1 MSWLLFYVYQTI
13 LLSNAYLDR
22 DLGHSPTRDNEMV
35 PVIAIV
41 GRPNVGKSTLFNILT
56 LTRDALVADFPG
68 LTRDRQ
74 YGTLELEETNAIV
87 IDTGG
92 LLGDEGNLSSLMNSQ
107 VDTAIDECNLILFMV
122 DAKAG
127 LMEHDKKILKSLR
140 NTDKPILVLVNKI
153 DGQDEDVAL
162 LDFYQMGIE
171 HMMPIAA
178 VHKRN
183 IGELRD
189 KLKHYCDELIS
200 EEQEQE
206 SLLDS
211 KGPNLA
217 IIGRPNV
224 GKSTLVNR
232 LLGED
237 RVLAYDMPGTTRDSI
252 CLPLEWDGK
261 DYTLVDTAGV
271 RRRAKVSESIEK
283 FSVIKTLQAIDR
295 SQVCVLLVD
304 AQEGLT
310 DQDMHLLGLITNN
323 ARAVVIALNK
333 WDHLSD
339 ERKVE
344 IKTEFARRMTAFTW
358 VPLVYIS
365 ALHGS
370 GLTDLMERV
379 DLVYD
384 AATKEIDTN
393 QLTDVL
399 KEAYK
404 AHQPAL
410 IQGRLTKLKYAHSG
424 GRNPQRIIIHG
435 RRTEALLPAYIKYL
449 ENQFRSAFNLR
460 GAPIVLQFI
469 SSKNPYKVTKK
480 KNRSSTRNR
489 RHNAFDTTPRK
500 KKW

>member
-1 MSWLLFYVYQTI
+1 
-13 LLSNAYLDR
+13 
-22 DLGHSPTRDNEMV
+22 MV

-41 GRPNVGKSTLFNILT
+41 GRPNVGKSTLFNMLT
-56 LTRDALVADFPG
+56 YTRDALVADLPG

-74 YGTLELEETNAIV
+74 YGYLELEEANAIL

-92 LLGDEGNLSSLMNSQ
+92 LLGDEGDLSELMNSQ
-107 VDTAIDECNLILFMV
+107 VTSAIDESNLILFLV

-127 LMEHDKKILKSLR
+127 LMDDDKRIMESLR
-140 NTDKPILVLVNKI
+140 HTEKPIILLVNKI
-153 DGQDEDVAL
+153 DGNDEDLAL
-162 LDFYQMGIE
+162 LDFYQLGVENI
-171 HMMPIAA
+171 MPIAA

-183 IGELRD
+183 IGQLREELEKFCND
-189 KLKHYCDELIS
+189 LII
-200 EEQEQE
+200 EEDQQQA
-206 SLLDS
+206 LLDN
-211 KGPNLA
+211 KGPNVA

-252 CLPLEWDGK
+252 SLPLEWDGK

-271 RRRAKVSESIEK
+271 RRRAKVDDVVEK
-283 FSVIKTLQAIDR
+283 FSIVKTLQAIDR

-304 AQEGLT
+304 ATEGMT
-310 DQDMHLLGLITNN
+310 DQDVHLLGLIVNN

-333 WDHLSD
+333 WDHLD
-339 ERKVE
+339 EE
-344 IKTEFARRMTAFTW
+344 YKTEVKSEFSRKMSAFSW
-358 VPLVYIS
+358 VPLVYTS

-370 GLTDLMERV
+370 GLSDLMDRV
-379 DLVYD
+379 DLVYES
-384 AATKEIDTN
+384 ATKEIDTN

-404 AHQPAL
+404 GHQPAL

-424 GRNPQRIIIHG
+424 GRNPQRIVIHG
-435 RRTEALLPAYIKYL
+435 TRTEALLPAYIKYL
-449 ENQFRSAFNLR
+449 ENQFRAAFNLR
-460 GAPIVLQFI
+460 GAPIVLQFR
-469 SSKNPYKVTKK
+469 SSKNPFKVRKV
-480 KNRSSTRNR
+480 KNRSSKKNR
-489 RHNAFDTTPRK
+489 RHVKVDTRS

>member
-1 MSWLLFYVYQTI
+1 MI
-13 LLSNAYLDR
+13 
-22 DLGHSPTRDNEMV
+22 

-41 GRPNVGKSTLFNILT
+41 GRPNVGKSTLFNTLT
-56 LTRDALVADFPG
+56 KTRDALVADFPG

-74 YGTLELEETNAIV
+74 YGTLELEETNALL

-92 LLGDEGNLSSLMNSQ
+92 LLGDEGNLSELMNSQ
-107 VDTAIDECNLILFMV
+107 VTSAIDESHLVLFIV

-127 LMEHDKKILKSLR
+127 LMEHDKKILHSLR
-140 NTDKPILVLVNKI
+140 GTKKPIILLVNKI
-153 DGQDEDVAL
+153 DGMDEEIAM
-162 LDFYQMGIE
+162 LDFYQLGLDAII
-171 HMMPIAA
+171 PIAVA
-178 VHKRN
+178 HRRN
-183 IGELRD
+183 IGYLNEELE
-189 KLKHYCDELIS
+189 KICKALVIKDEELH
-200 EEQEQE
+200 EQ
-206 SLLDS
+206 LDT
-211 KGPNLA
+211 KGPNVA

-232 LLGED
+232 LLGEN

-252 CLPLEWDGK
+252 CLPLEWDGR

-271 RRRAKVSESIEK
+271 RRRGKVSEVIEK

-295 SQVCVLLVD
+295 SQVCVLMVD
-304 AQEGLT
+304 ATEGMT

-333 WDHLSD
+333 WDHLT
-339 ERKVE
+339 EEYKQEV
-344 IKTEFARRMTAFTW
+344 KTEFARRMAAFSW

-370 GLTDLMERV
+370 GLSDLMDRV
-379 DLVYD
+379 DLVYES
-384 AATKEIDTN
+384 ATKEIDTN

-399 KEAYK
+399 KEAYI

-410 IQGRLTKLKYAHSG
+410 VHGRLTKLNYAHSG
-424 GRNPQRIIIHG
+424 GRNPQRIVIHG
-435 RRTEALLPAYIKYL
+435 RRTDALSPAYIKYL
-449 ENQFRSAFNLR
+449 EKQFRNAFNLR
-460 GAPIVLQFI
+460 GAPIVLQFK
-469 SSKNPYKVTKK
+469 SSVNPYKVRKV

>member
-1 MSWLLFYVYQTI
+1 
-13 LLSNAYLDR
+13 
-22 DLGHSPTRDNEMV
+22 MV

-56 LTRDALVADFPG
+56 HTRDALVADFPG

-74 YGTLELEETNAIV
+74 YGYLELEETNAIL

-92 LLGDEGNLSSLMNSQ
+92 LLGDEGNLSELMNSQ
-107 VDTAIDECNLILFMV
+107 VTAAISESNLILFIV

-127 LMEHDKKILKSLR
+127 LMDDDKKILKSLR
-140 NTDKPILVLVNKI
+140 HNNKPIILLVNKI
-153 DGQDEDVAL
+153 DGKDENIVL
-162 LDFYQMGIE
+162 LDFYELGVDSI
-171 HMMPIAA
+171 MPIAA

-183 IGELRD
+183 IGYLRED
-189 KLKHYCDELIS
+189 LEKFCEELII
-200 EEQEQE
+200 EDTEQQA
-206 SLLDS
+206 LMDT
-211 KGPNLA
+211 KGPNVA

-237 RVLAYDMPGTTRDSI
+237 RVLAFDMPGTTRDSI

-271 RRRAKVSESIEK
+271 RRRAKVDDTVEK
-283 FSVIKTLQAIDR
+283 FSVVKTLQAIDR

-310 DQDMHLLGLITNN
+310 DQDMHLLGLIANN

-333 WDHLSD
+333 WDHLS
-339 ERKVE
+339 EE
-344 IKTEFARRMTAFTW
+344 HKTTVKTDFARKMSAFTW
-358 VPLVYIS
+358 VPLVYTS

-370 GLTDLMERV
+370 GLSDLMDRV
-379 DLVYD
+379 DLVYES
-384 AATKEIDTN
+384 ATKEIDTN

-424 GRNPQRIIIHG
+424 GRNPQRIVVHG
-435 RRTEALLPAYIKYL
+435 TRTEALLPAYIKYL
-449 ENQFRSAFNLR
+449 ENQFRAAFNLR
-460 GAPIVLQFI
+460 GAPIVLQFK
-469 SSKNPYKVTKK
+469 SSKNPFKVRKV
-480 KNRSSTRNR
+480 KNRSSKRNR
-489 RHNAFDTTPRK
+489 RHANVDTRS

>member
-1 MSWLLFYVYQTI
+1 
-13 LLSNAYLDR
+13 
-22 DLGHSPTRDNEMV
+22 MV

-56 LTRDALVADFPG
+56 YTRDALVADFPG

-74 YGTLELEETNAIV
+74 YGYLELEETNTNAIL

-92 LLGDEGNLSSLMNSQ
+92 LLGDEGNLSELMNSQ
-107 VDTAIDECNLILFMV
+107 VTSAIDESNLILFLV

-127 LMEHDKKILKSLR
+127 LMDDDKRILKSLR
-140 NTDKPILVLVNKI
+140 HSKKPILLLVNKI
-153 DGQDEDVAL
+153 DGKDEDLAM
-162 LDFYQMGIE
+162 LDFYQLGITSILA
-171 HMMPIAA
+171 IAA

-183 IGELRD
+183 IGHLREELG
-189 KLKHYCDELIS
+189 KFCDELIL
-200 EEQEQE
+200 EDHNQED
-206 SLLDS
+206 LLET

-252 CLPLEWDGK
+252 SLPLEWDGK

-271 RRRAKVSESIEK
+271 RRRAKVDDAVEK
-283 FSVIKTLQAIDR
+283 FSIVKTLQAIDR

-304 AQEGLT
+304 AQEGMT
-310 DQDMHLLGLITNN
+310 DQDVHLLGLIVNN
-323 ARAVVIALNK
+323 ARAVVVALNK
-333 WDHLSD
+333 WDHLS
-339 ERKVE
+339 EEHKVTV
-344 IKTEFARRMTAFTW
+344 KTEFARKMTAFSW
-358 VPLVYIS
+358 VPLVYTS

-370 GLTDLMERV
+370 GLSDLMERV
-379 DLVYD
+379 DLVYES
-384 AATKEIDTN
+384 ATKEIDTN

-399 KEAYK
+399 KQAYK

-424 GRNPQRIIIHG
+424 GRNPQRIVIHG
-435 RRTEALLPAYIKYL
+435 TRTEALLPAYIRYL
-449 ENQFRSAFNLR
+449 ENQFRTAFNLR
-460 GAPIVLQFI
+460 GAPIILQFK
-469 SSKNPYKVTKK
+469 SSKNPFKVRKV
-480 KNRSSTRNR
+480 KNRSSKSNR
-489 RHNAFDTTPRK
+489 RHVNVDTRS

>member
-1 MSWLLFYVYQTI
+1 
-13 LLSNAYLDR
+13 
-22 DLGHSPTRDNEMV
+22 MV

-41 GRPNVGKSTLFNILT
+41 GRPNVGKSTLFNMLT
-56 LTRDALVADFPG
+56 YTRDALVADFPG

-74 YGTLELEETNAIV
+74 YGYLELEEKNAIL

-92 LLGDEGNLSSLMNSQ
+92 LLGDEGNLSELMNSQ
-107 VDTAIDECNLILFMV
+107 VTSAIDESNLILFLV

-127 LMEHDKKILKSLR
+127 LMEDDKSILKSLR
-140 NTDKPILVLVNKI
+140 NSKKPILLLVNKV
-153 DGQDEDVAL
+153 DGNDEDLAL
-162 LDFYQMGIE
+162 LDFYQLGIE
-171 HMMPIAA
+171 SIMPIAA

-183 IGELRD
+183 IGHLRET
-189 KLKHYCDELIS
+189 LESFCDEVIL
-200 EEQEQE
+200 EDKEQE
-206 SLLDS
+206 SLLDT
-211 KGPNLA
+211 KGPNVA

-252 CLPLEWDGK
+252 CLPLVWDDK

-271 RRRAKVSESIEK
+271 RRRAKVDDTIEK

-304 AQEGLT
+304 ATEGMT
-310 DQDMHLLGLITNN
+310 DQDVHLLGLIVNN
-323 ARAVVIALNK
+323 ARAVVVALNK
-333 WDHLSD
+333 WDHLS
-339 ERKVE
+339 EEHKVTV
-344 IKTEFARRMTAFTW
+344 KTEFSRKMTAFQW
-358 VPLVYIS
+358 VPLVYTS

-370 GLTDLMERV
+370 GLSDLMDRV

-384 AATKEIDTN
+384 SATKEIDTN

-404 AHQPAL
+404 GHQPAL

-424 GRNPQRIIIHG
+424 GRNPQRIVVHG
-435 RRTEALLPAYIKYL
+435 TRTDALLPAYIKYL
-449 ENQFRSAFNLR
+449 ENQFREAFNLR
-460 GAPIVLQFI
+460 GAPIIMQFR
-469 SSKNPYKVTKK
+469 SSKNPFKVNKA
-480 KNRSSTRNR
+480 KNRSSKKNR
-489 RHNAFDTTPRK
+489 RHVKVDTRS

>member
-1 MSWLLFYVYQTI
+1 
-13 LLSNAYLDR
+13 
-22 DLGHSPTRDNEMV
+22 MV

-41 GRPNVGKSTLFNILT
+41 GRPNVGKSTLFNTLT
-56 LTRDALVADFPG
+56 YTRDALVADFPG

-74 YGTLELEETNAIV
+74 YGYLELEEKNAIL

-92 LLGDEGNLSSLMNSQ
+92 LLGDEGNLSELMNSQ
-107 VDTAIDECNLILFMV
+107 VTAAIGESNLILFMV
-122 DAKAG
+122 DAKSG
-127 LMEHDKKILKSLR
+127 HMDDDRKILKSLR
-140 NTDKPILVLVNKI
+140 ACNKPILLLVNKI
-153 DGQDEDVAL
+153 DGNDEEVAM

-171 HMMPIAA
+171 NIIPIAA

-183 IGELRD
+183 IGEVRERLENF
-189 KLKHYCDELIS
+189 CNELII
-200 EEQEQE
+200 EDKQQE
-206 SLLDS
+206 SLLDT

-252 CLPLEWDGK
+252 CLPLDWDGK

-271 RRRAKVSESIEK
+271 RRRAKVQDTVEK
-283 FSVIKTLQAIDR
+283 FSVVKTLQAIDR
-295 SQVCVLLVD
+295 SHVCVLMVD
-304 AQEGLT
+304 AQDGMT

-333 WDHLSD
+333 WDHLTEEHKTTVKS
-339 ERKVE
+339 EFSRKMV
-344 IKTEFARRMTAFTW
+344 AFPW
-358 VPLVYIS
+358 VPLVYTS

-370 GLTDLMERV
+370 GLSDLMDRV
-379 DLVYD
+379 DLVYES
-384 AATKEIDTN
+384 ATKEIDTN

-424 GRNPQRIIIHG
+424 GRNPQRIVVHG
-435 RRTEALLPAYIKYL
+435 TRTSSLLPAYIKYL
-449 ENQFRSAFNLR
+449 ENQFRAAFNLR
-460 GAPIVLQFI
+460 GAPIKLEFK
-469 SSKNPYKVTKK
+469 SSKNPYKVRKV
-480 KNRSSTRNR
+480 KNRSSKKNR
-489 RHNAFDTTPRK
+489 RHNAIDTTPRK

>member
-1 MSWLLFYVYQTI
+1 ML
-13 LLSNAYLDR
+13 
-22 DLGHSPTRDNEMV
+22 

-41 GRPNVGKSTLFNILT
+41 GRPNVGKSTLFNT
-56 LTRDALVADFPG
+56 LTYSRDALVADFPG

-74 YGTLELEETNAIV
+74 YGYLELEEKNAII

-92 LLGDEGNLSSLMNSQ
+92 LLGDEGNLSELMNSQ
-107 VDTAIDECNLILFMV
+107 VSAAINESHLILFVV
-122 DAKAG
+122 DAKSG
-127 LMEHDKKILKSLR
+127 HMDDDRKILKDLR
-140 NTDKPILVLVNKI
+140 ASNKPIILLVNKI
-153 DGQDEDVAL
+153 DGNDEDVAM

-171 HMMPIAA
+171 KIIPIAA

-183 IGELRD
+183 IGQLRED
-189 KLKHYCDELIS
+189 LEEFCEKLIVEDDN
-200 EEQEQE
+200 EQA
-206 SLLDS
+206 LLDT
-211 KGPNLA
+211 KGPNIA

-271 RRRAKVSESIEK
+271 RRRAKVQDTVEK
-283 FSVIKTLQAIDR
+283 FSVVKTLQAIDR
-295 SQVCVLLVD
+295 SQACILLVD
-304 AQEGLT
+304 AKEGMT

-333 WDHLSD
+333 WDHLS
-339 ERKVE
+339 EE
-344 IKTEFARRMTAFTW
+344 HKTTVKTDFARKMTAFSW
-358 VPLVYIS
+358 VPLVYTS

-370 GLTDLMERV
+370 GLSDLMDRV
-379 DLVYD
+379 DLVYES
-384 AATKEIDTN
+384 ATKEIDTN

-410 IQGRLTKLKYAHSG
+410 IHGRLTKLKYAHSG
-424 GRNPQRIIIHG
+424 GRNPQRIVVHG
-435 RRTEALLPAYIKYL
+435 TRTDALLPAYKKYL

-460 GAPIVLQFI
+460 GAPIILQFK
-469 SSKNPYKVTKK
+469 SSKNPYKVKK
-480 KNRSSTRNR
+480 VKNRSSKKNR
-489 RHNAFDTTPRK
+489 RHNAIDTTPRK

>member
-1 MSWLLFYVYQTI
+1 
-13 LLSNAYLDR
+13 
-22 DLGHSPTRDNEMV
+22 MV

-41 GRPNVGKSTLFNILT
+41 GRPNVGKSTLFNTLT
-56 LTRDALVADFPG
+56 YTRDALVADFPG

-74 YGTLELEETNAIV
+74 YGYLELEENNAII

-92 LLGDEGNLSSLMNSQ
+92 LLGDEGNLSELMNSQ
-107 VDTAIDECNLILFMV
+107 VTAAINESHLILFIV
-122 DAKAG
+122 DAKSG
-127 LMEHDKKILKSLR
+127 HMDDDRKILKSLR
-140 NTDKPILVLVNKI
+140 GCNKPIILLVNKI
-153 DGQDEDVAL
+153 DGNNEDVAL
-162 LDFYQMGIE
+162 LDFYQMGLEKII
-171 HMMPIAA
+171 PIAA
-178 VHKRN
+178 AHKRN
-183 IGELRD
+183 IGYVREELEIF
-189 KLKHYCDELIS
+189 CENLIIED
-200 EEQEQE
+200 EEQQ
-206 SLLDS
+206 SLLDT

-271 RRRAKVSESIEK
+271 RRRAKVHDTVEK
-283 FSVIKTLQAIDR
+283 FSVVKTLQAIDR
-295 SQVCVLLVD
+295 SQVCVLMVD
-304 AQEGLT
+304 AKDGMT
-310 DQDMHLLGLITNN
+310 DQDMHLLGLIANN

-333 WDHLSD
+333 WDHLS
-339 ERKVE
+339 EEHKTTVKSEFSRKMV
-344 IKTEFARRMTAFTW
+344 AFPW
-358 VPLVYIS
+358 VPLVYTS

-370 GLTDLMERV
+370 GLSDLMDRV
-379 DLVYD
+379 DLVYES
-384 AATKEIDTN
+384 ATKEIDTN

-424 GRNPQRIIIHG
+424 GRNPQRIVVHG
-435 RRTEALLPAYIKYL
+435 TRTDALLPAYIKYL
-449 ENQFRSAFNLR
+449 ENQFRAAFNLR
-460 GAPIVLQFI
+460 GAPIILQFK
-469 SSKNPYKVTKK
+469 SSKNPYKVRKV
-480 KNRSSTRNR
+480 KNRSSKKNR
-489 RHNAFDTTPRK
+489 RHNAIDTTPRK

>member
-1 MSWLLFYVYQTI
+1 ML
-13 LLSNAYLDR
+13 
-22 DLGHSPTRDNEMV
+22 

-56 LTRDALVADFPG
+56 YTRDALVADFPG

-74 YGTLELEETNAIV
+74 YGYLELEESNAII

-92 LLGDEGNLSSLMNSQ
+92 LLGDEGNLSELMNSQ
-107 VDTAIDECNLILFMV
+107 VTTAISESHLILFIV

-127 LMEHDKKILKSLR
+127 LMDDDKKIMKSLR
-140 NTDKPILVLVNKI
+140 QTNKPVLLLVNKI
-153 DGQDEDVAL
+153 DGKDENL
-162 LDFYQMGIE
+162 TMLDFYQLGIDKI
-171 HMMPIAA
+171 MAIAA
-178 VHKRN
+178 AHKRN
-183 IGELRD
+183 IGYLREELETF
-189 KLKHYCDELIS
+189 CENLIIEDS
-200 EEQEQE
+200 EQQA
-206 SLLDS
+206 LIDT

-271 RRRAKVSESIEK
+271 RRRAKVSDVVEK
-283 FSVIKTLQAIDR
+283 FSVIKALQAIDR

-304 AQEGLT
+304 AQEGMT

-333 WDHLSD
+333 WDHLS
-339 ERKVE
+339 EE
-344 IKTEFARRMTAFTW
+344 HKTTVKSEFARKMSAFSW
-358 VPLVYIS
+358 VPLVYTS

-370 GLTDLMERV
+370 GLTDLMDRV
-379 DLVYD
+379 DLVYES
-384 AATKEIDTN
+384 ATKEIDTN

-410 IQGRLTKLKYAHSG
+410 IHGRLTKLKYAHSG
-424 GRNPQRIIIHG
+424 GRNPQRIVIHG
-435 RRTEALLPAYIKYL
+435 TRTDALLPAYKKYL
-449 ENQFRSAFNLR
+449 EKQFRNAFNLR

-469 SSKNPYKVTKK
+469 SSKNPYKVKK
-480 KNRSSTRNR
+480 VKNRSSVKNR

>member
-1 MSWLLFYVYQTI
+1 
-13 LLSNAYLDR
+13 
-22 DLGHSPTRDNEMV
+22 MV

-41 GRPNVGKSTLFNILT
+41 GRPNVGKSTLFNMLT
-56 LTRDALVADFPG
+56 YTRDALVADLPG

-74 YGTLELEETNAIV
+74 YGYLELEEANAIL

-92 LLGDEGNLSSLMNSQ
+92 LLGDEGNLSELMNSQ
-107 VDTAIDECNLILFMV
+107 VTSAIDESNLILFLV

-127 LMEHDKKILKSLR
+127 LMDDDKRIMESLR
-140 NTDKPILVLVNKI
+140 HTEKPIILLVNKI
-153 DGQDEDVAL
+153 DGNDEDLAL
-162 LDFYQMGIE
+162 LDFYQLGIE
-171 HMMPIAA
+171 NIMPIAA

-183 IGELRD
+183 IGQLREELEKFCND
-189 KLKHYCDELIS
+189 LII
-200 EEQEQE
+200 EEDQEQA
-206 SLLDS
+206 LLDN
-211 KGPNLA
+211 KGPNVA

-252 CLPLEWDGK
+252 SLPLEWDGK

-271 RRRAKVSESIEK
+271 RRRAKVDDVVEK
-283 FSVIKTLQAIDR
+283 FSIVKTLQAIDR

-304 AQEGLT
+304 ATEGMT
-310 DQDMHLLGLITNN
+310 DQDVHLLGLIVNN

-333 WDHLSD
+333 WDHLD
-339 ERKVE
+339 EEYKAEV
-344 IKTEFARRMTAFTW
+344 KTEFARKMSAFSW
-358 VPLVYIS
+358 VPLVYTS

-370 GLTDLMERV
+370 GLSDLMDRV
-379 DLVYD
+379 DLVYES
-384 AATKEIDTN
+384 ATKEIDTN

-404 AHQPAL
+404 GHQPAL

-424 GRNPQRIIIHG
+424 GRNPQRIVIHG
-435 RRTEALLPAYIKYL
+435 TRTEALLPAYIKYL
-449 ENQFRSAFNLR
+449 ENQFRAAFNLR
-460 GAPIVLQFI
+460 GAPIVLQFR
-469 SSKNPYKVTKK
+469 SSKNPFKVRKV
-480 KNRSSTRNR
+480 KNRSSKKNR
-489 RHNAFDTTPRK
+489 RHVKVDTRS

>member
-1 MSWLLFYVYQTI
+1 
-13 LLSNAYLDR
+13 
-22 DLGHSPTRDNEMV
+22 MV

-41 GRPNVGKSTLFNILT
+41 GRPNVGKSTLFNMLT
-56 LTRDALVADFPG
+56 YTRDALVADLPG

-74 YGTLELEETNAIV
+74 YGYLELEEANAIL

-92 LLGDEGNLSSLMNSQ
+92 LLGDEGNLSELMNSQ
-107 VDTAIDECNLILFMV
+107 VTSAIDESNLILFLV

-127 LMEHDKKILKSLR
+127 LMDDDKRIMEGLR
-140 NTDKPILVLVNKI
+140 HTEKPIILLVNKI
-153 DGQDEDVAL
+153 DGNDEDLAL
-162 LDFYQMGIE
+162 LDFYQLGVENI
-171 HMMPIAA
+171 MPIAA

-183 IGELRD
+183 IGQLREELEKFCND
-189 KLKHYCDELIS
+189 LII
-200 EEQEQE
+200 EEDQQQA
-206 SLLDS
+206 LLEN
-211 KGPNLA
+211 KGPNVA

-252 CLPLEWDGK
+252 SLPLEWDGK

-271 RRRAKVSESIEK
+271 RRRAKVDDVVEK
-283 FSVIKTLQAIDR
+283 FSIVKTLQAIDR

-304 AQEGLT
+304 ATEGMT
-310 DQDMHLLGLITNN
+310 DQDVHLLGLIVNN

-333 WDHLSD
+333 WDHLD
-339 ERKVE
+339 EEYKAEV
-344 IKTEFARRMTAFTW
+344 KTEFARKMSAFSW
-358 VPLVYIS
+358 VPLVYTS

-370 GLTDLMERV
+370 GLSDLMDRV
-379 DLVYD
+379 DLVYES
-384 AATKEIDTN
+384 ATKEIDTN

-404 AHQPAL
+404 GHQPAL

-424 GRNPQRIIIHG
+424 GRNPQRIVIHG
-435 RRTEALLPAYIKYL
+435 TRTEALLPAYIKYL
-449 ENQFRSAFNLR
+449 ENQFRAAFNLR
-460 GAPIVLQFI
+460 GAPIVLQFR
-469 SSKNPYKVTKK
+469 SSKNPFKVRKV
-480 KNRSSTRNR
+480 KNRSSKRNR
-489 RHNAFDTTPRK
+489 RHVNVDTRS

>member
-1 MSWLLFYVYQTI
+1 
-13 LLSNAYLDR
+13 
-22 DLGHSPTRDNEMV
+22 MV

-41 GRPNVGKSTLFNILT
+41 GRPNVGKSTLFNMLT
-56 LTRDALVADFPG
+56 YTRDALVADFPG

-74 YGTLELEETNAIV
+74 YGYIQLEEKNAIL

-92 LLGDEGNLSSLMNSQ
+92 LLGDEGNLSELMNSQ
-107 VDTAIDECNLILFMV
+107 VTAAIDESNLILFIV

-127 LMEHDKKILKSLR
+127 LMDDDKRILKSLR
-140 NTDKPILVLVNKI
+140 NSKKPILLLVNKV
-153 DGQDEDVAL
+153 DGNDEDLAL
-162 LDFYQMGIE
+162 LDFYQLGLESI
-171 HMMPIAA
+171 MPIAA

-183 IGELRD
+183 LGHLRETLETFCEEVIMED
-189 KLKHYCDELIS
+189 K
-200 EEQEQE
+200 EQE
-206 SLLDS
+206 SLLDT
-211 KGPNLA
+211 KGPNVA

-252 CLPLEWDGK
+252 CLPLVWDDK

-271 RRRAKVSESIEK
+271 RRRAKVDDTVEK

-304 AQEGLT
+304 ATEGMT
-310 DQDMHLLGLITNN
+310 DQDVHLLGLIVNN
-323 ARAVVIALNK
+323 ARAVVVALNK
-333 WDHLSD
+333 WDHLS
-339 ERKVE
+339 EEHKVTV
-344 IKTEFARRMTAFTW
+344 KTEFSRKMTAFQW
-358 VPLVYIS
+358 VPLVYTS

-370 GLTDLMERV
+370 GLSDLMDRV

-384 AATKEIDTN
+384 SATKEIDTN

-404 AHQPAL
+404 GHQPAL
-410 IQGRLTKLKYAHSG
+410 IQGRLSKLKYAHSG
-424 GRNPQRIIIHG
+424 GRNPQRIVIHG
-435 RRTEALLPAYIKYL
+435 TRTDALLPAYIKYL
-449 ENQFRSAFNLR
+449 ENQFREAFNLR
-460 GAPIVLQFI
+460 GAPIIIQFR
-469 SSKNPYKVTKK
+469 SSKNPFKVNKS
-480 KNRSSTRNR
+480 KNRSSKKNR
-489 RHNAFDTTPRK
+489 RHVKVDTRS

>member
-1 MSWLLFYVYQTI
+1 ML
-13 LLSNAYLDR
+13 
-22 DLGHSPTRDNEMV
+22 

-56 LTRDALVADFPG
+56 YTRDALVADLPG

-74 YGTLELEETNAIV
+74 YGYLELEEENAIL

-92 LLGDEGNLSSLMNSQ
+92 LLGDEGSLSELMNSQ
-107 VDTAIDECNLILFMV
+107 VTAAIDESNLILFMV

-127 LMEHDKKILKSLR
+127 LMDDDKRILKSLR
-140 NTDKPILVLVNKI
+140 HTEKPILMLVNKI
-153 DGQDEDVAL
+153 DGTDEDLAMA
-162 LDFYQMGIE
+162 DFYQLGIE
-171 HMMPIAA
+171 SILPIAA

-183 IGELRD
+183 VGELREQLE
-189 KLKHYCDELIS
+189 KYCNELIV
-200 EEQEQE
+200 EDNQQQD
-206 SLLDS
+206 LLDN
-211 KGPNLA
+211 KGPNVA

-252 CLPLEWDGK
+252 SLPLEWDGK

-271 RRRAKVSESIEK
+271 RRRAKVDDTVEK

-304 AQEGLT
+304 AQEGMT
-310 DQDMHLLGLITNN
+310 DQDVHLLGLIVNN

-333 WDHLSD
+333 WDHLD
-339 ERKVE
+339 EE
-344 IKTEFARRMTAFTW
+344 YKTQVKGEFARKMSAFSW
-358 VPLVYIS
+358 VPLVYTS

-370 GLTDLMERV
+370 GLSDLMDRV
-379 DLVYD
+379 DLVYE

-424 GRNPQRIIIHG
+424 GRNPQRIVIHG
-435 RRTEALLPAYIKYL
+435 TRTEALLPAYVKYL
-449 ENQFRSAFNLR
+449 ENQFRAAFNLR
-460 GAPIVLQFI
+460 GAPVVLQFRN
-469 SSKNPYKVTKK
+469 SKNPFKQRKV
-480 KNRSSTRNR
+480 KNRSSKKNR
-489 RHNAFDTTPRK
+489 RHAKVDTRS

>member
-1 MSWLLFYVYQTI
+1 
-13 LLSNAYLDR
+13 
-22 DLGHSPTRDNEMV
+22 MV

-56 LTRDALVADFPG
+56 HSRDALVADFPG

-74 YGTLELEETNAIV
+74 YGVLELEESNAIL

-92 LLGDEGNLSSLMNSQ
+92 LLGDEGNLSELMNSQ
-107 VDTAIDECNLILFMV
+107 VTAAIDESHLILFVV

-127 LMEHDKKILKSLR
+127 IMDDDKRILSKLR
-140 NTDKPILVLVNKI
+140 QIDKPIVLLVNKI

-162 LDFYQMGIE
+162 LDFYQLGIE
-171 HMMPIAA
+171 SMMPIAA

-183 IGELRD
+183 ISILREQLTERCQ
-189 KLKHYCDELIS
+189 KLIV
-200 EEQEQE
+200 EEEHHLAQFE
-206 SLLDS
+206 SN
-211 KGPNLA
+211 GPNVA

-237 RVLAYDMPGTTRDSI
+237 RVLAYDMPGTTRDAI

-271 RRRAKVSESIEK
+271 RRRAKVSDTVEK

-295 SQVCVLLVD
+295 SQVCVLMVD
-304 AQEGLT
+304 AQEGMT
-310 DQDMHLLGLITNN
+310 DQDMHLLGLIANN
-323 ARAVVIALNK
+323 ARAIVIALNK
-333 WDHLSD
+333 WDHLS
-339 ERKVE
+339 EE
-344 IKTEFARRMTAFTW
+344 HKTTVKADFARKMSAFSW
-358 VPLVYIS
+358 VPLVYTS

-370 GLTDLMERV
+370 GLTDLMDRV
-379 DLVYD
+379 DLVYE
-384 AATKEIDTN
+384 AATRELDTN
-393 QLTDVL
+393 QLTEVL
-399 KEAYK
+399 KDAYK

-410 IQGRLTKLKYAHSG
+410 IHGRLSKLKYAHSG

-435 RRTEALLPAYIKYL
+435 TRTEALMPAYIKYL
-449 ENQFRSAFNLR
+449 ENQFRKAFNLR
-460 GAPIVLQFI
+460 GAPIVMQFKN
-469 SSKNPYKVTKK
+469 SKNPYKVNKK
-480 KNRSSTRNR
+480 KSRSSTPNR
-489 RHNAFDTTPRK
+489 RHKSIDTTPRN

>member
-1 MSWLLFYVYQTI
+1 
-13 LLSNAYLDR
+13 
-22 DLGHSPTRDNEMV
+22 MV

-56 LTRDALVADFPG
+56 YTRDALVADFPG

-74 YGTLELEETNAIV
+74 YGYLELEETNTNAIL

-92 LLGDEGNLSSLMNSQ
+92 LLGDEGNLSELMNSQ
-107 VDTAIDECNLILFMV
+107 VTAAIDESNLILFLV

-127 LMEHDKKILKSLR
+127 LMDDDKRILKSLR
-140 NTDKPILVLVNKI
+140 HSKKPILLLVNKI
-153 DGQDEDVAL
+153 DGKDEDVAM
-162 LDFYQMGIE
+162 LDFYQLGITSIL
-171 HMMPIAA
+171 PIAA

-183 IGELRD
+183 IGHLREELG
-189 KLKHYCDELIS
+189 KFCEELIVEDES
-200 EEQEQE
+200 QED
-206 SLLDS
+206 LLES

-252 CLPLEWDGK
+252 SLPLEWDGK

-271 RRRAKVSESIEK
+271 RRRAKVDDAVEK
-283 FSVIKTLQAIDR
+283 FSIVKTLQAIDR

-304 AQEGLT
+304 AKEGMT
-310 DQDMHLLGLITNN
+310 DQDVHLLGLIVNN
-323 ARAVVIALNK
+323 ARAVVVALNK
-333 WDHLSD
+333 WDHLS
-339 ERKVE
+339 EEHKITVKSEFSRK
-344 IKTEFARRMTAFTW
+344 MTAFSW
-358 VPLVYIS
+358 VPLVYTS

-370 GLTDLMERV
+370 GLSDLMDRV

-384 AATKEIDTN
+384 SATKEIDTN

-424 GRNPQRIIIHG
+424 GRNPQRIVIHG
-435 RRTEALLPAYIKYL
+435 TRTDALLPAYIRYL
-449 ENQFRSAFNLR
+449 ENQFRTAFNLR
-460 GAPIVLQFI
+460 GAPIILQFK
-469 SSKNPYKVTKK
+469 SSKNPFKVRKV
-480 KNRSSTRNR
+480 KNRSSKSNR
-489 RHNAFDTTPRK
+489 RHVNVDTRS

>member
-1 MSWLLFYVYQTI
+1 
-13 LLSNAYLDR
+13 
-22 DLGHSPTRDNEMV
+22 MV

-56 LTRDALVADFPG
+56 HSRDALVADFPG

-74 YGTLELEETNAIV
+74 YGILELEESNAIL

-92 LLGDEGNLSSLMNSQ
+92 LLGDEGNLSELMNSQ
-107 VDTAIDECNLILFMV
+107 VTAAIDESHLILFVV

-127 LMEHDKKILKSLR
+127 IMDDDKKILSKLR
-140 NTDKPILVLVNKI
+140 QIDKPILLLVNKI

-162 LDFYQMGIE
+162 LDFYQLGIE
-171 HMMPIAA
+171 SIMPIAA
-178 VHKRN
+178 AHKRN
-183 IGELRD
+183 ISILREELTD
-189 KLKHYCDELIS
+189 HCQKLIV
-200 EEQEQE
+200 EEEHHLAQFENN
-206 SLLDS
+206 
-211 KGPNLA
+211 GPNVA

-237 RVLAYDMPGTTRDSI
+237 RVLAYDMPGTTRDAI

-271 RRRAKVSESIEK
+271 RRRAKVSDTVEK

-295 SQVCVLLVD
+295 SQVCVLMVD
-304 AQEGLT
+304 AQEGMT

-333 WDHLSD
+333 WDHLSEEHKITVKAD
-339 ERKVE
+339 
-344 IKTEFARRMTAFTW
+344 FARKMSAFSW
-358 VPLVYIS
+358 VPLVYTS

-370 GLTDLMERV
+370 GLTDLMDRV
-379 DLVYD
+379 DLVYES
-384 AATKEIDTN
+384 ATKELDTN
-393 QLTDVL
+393 QLTEVL
-399 KEAYK
+399 KDAYK
-404 AHQPAL
+404 GHQPAL
-410 IQGRLTKLKYAHSG
+410 IHGRLSKLKYAHSG

-435 RRTEALLPAYIKYL
+435 TRTEALMPAYIKYL
-449 ENQFRSAFNLR
+449 ENQFRKAFNLR
-460 GAPIVLQFI
+460 GAPIVMQFKN
-469 SSKNPYKVTKK
+469 SKNPYKVNKK
-480 KNRSSTRNR
+480 KNRSSTPNR
-489 RHNAFDTTPRK
+489 RHKSIDTTPRN

>member
-1 MSWLLFYVYQTI
+1 
-13 LLSNAYLDR
+13 
-22 DLGHSPTRDNEMV
+22 MV

-41 GRPNVGKSTLFNILT
+41 GRPNVGKSTLFNT
-56 LTRDALVADFPG
+56 LTYSRDALVADFPG

-74 YGTLELEETNAIV
+74 YGYLELEEKNAIV

-92 LLGDEGNLSSLMNSQ
+92 LLGDEGNLSDLMNSQ
-107 VDTAIDECNLILFMV
+107 VTAAIEESHLILFMV
-122 DAKAG
+122 DAKSG
-127 LMEHDKKILKSLR
+127 HMDDDRKILKSLR
-140 NTDKPILVLVNKI
+140 ASNKPIILLVNKI
-153 DGQDEDVAL
+153 DGNDEDLAM

-171 HMMPIAA
+171 KIIAIAA
-178 VHKRN
+178 AHKRN
-183 IGELRD
+183 IGYLREELEV
-189 KLKHYCDELIS
+189 LCENLII
-200 EEQEQE
+200 EDDNQK

-271 RRRAKVSESIEK
+271 RRRAKVQDTVEK
-283 FSVIKTLQAIDR
+283 FSVVKTLQAIDS
-295 SQVCVLLVD
+295 SQVCVLLID
-304 AQEGLT
+304 AQESMT
-310 DQDMHLLGLITNN
+310 DQDLHLLGLITNN
-323 ARAVVIALNK
+323 ARAVVIAMNK
-333 WDHLSD
+333 WDHLTD
-339 ERKVE
+339 EHKVTV
-344 IKTEFARRMTAFTW
+344 KTEFSRKMSAFSW
-358 VPLVYIS
+358 VPLVYTS

-370 GLTDLMERV
+370 GLSDLMERV
-379 DLVYD
+379 DLVYES
-384 AATKEIDTN
+384 ATKEIDTN

-424 GRNPQRIIIHG
+424 GRNPQRIVVHG
-435 RRTEALLPAYIKYL
+435 TRTDALLPAYKKYL
-449 ENQFRSAFNLR
+449 ENQFRTAFNLR
-460 GAPIVLQFI
+460 GAPIILQFK
-469 SSKNPYKVTKK
+469 SSKNPYKVRKV
-480 KNRSSTRNR
+480 KNRSSKKNR
-489 RHNAFDTTPRK
+489 RHNSIDTTPRK
-500 KKW
+500 RKW

>member
-1 MSWLLFYVYQTI
+1 ML
-13 LLSNAYLDR
+13 
-22 DLGHSPTRDNEMV
+22 

-56 LTRDALVADFPG
+56 YTRDALVADLPG

-74 YGTLELEETNAIV
+74 YGYLELEEASAIL

-92 LLGDEGNLSSLMNSQ
+92 LLGDEGNLSELMNSQ
-107 VDTAIDECNLILFMV
+107 VTSAIDESNLILFLV

-127 LMEHDKKILKSLR
+127 LMDDDKRILESLR
-140 NTDKPILVLVNKI
+140 HTEKPIILLVNKI
-153 DGQDEDVAL
+153 DGNDEDMAL
-162 LDFYQMGIE
+162 LDFYQLGIE
-171 HMMPIAA
+171 NIMPIAA

-183 IGELRD
+183 IGHLREELE
-189 KLKHYCDELIS
+189 KFCNELII
-200 EEQEQE
+200 EDDQQQD
-206 SLLDS
+206 LLES
-211 KGPNLA
+211 KGPNVA

-252 CLPLEWDGK
+252 SLPLEWDEK

-271 RRRAKVSESIEK
+271 RRRAKVDDAVEK
-283 FSVIKTLQAIDR
+283 FSIVKTLQAIDR

-304 AQEGLT
+304 ATEGMT
-310 DQDMHLLGLITNN
+310 DQDVHLLGLIVNN

-333 WDHLSD
+333 WDHLD
-339 ERKVE
+339 EE
-344 IKTEFARRMTAFTW
+344 YKTEVKSEFSRKMSAFSW
-358 VPLVYIS
+358 VPLVYTS

-370 GLTDLMERV
+370 GLSDLMDRV
-379 DLVYD
+379 DLVYES
-384 AATKEIDTN
+384 ATKEIDTN

-424 GRNPQRIIIHG
+424 GRNPQRIVIHG
-435 RRTEALLPAYIKYL
+435 TRTEALLPAYVKYL
-449 ENQFRSAFNLR
+449 ENQFREAFSLR
-460 GAPIVLQFI
+460 GAPIVLQFR
-469 SSKNPYKVTKK
+469 SSKNPFKVKK
-480 KNRSSTRNR
+480 VKNRSSKKNR
-489 RHNAFDTTPRK
+489 RHVNVDTRS

>member
-1 MSWLLFYVYQTI
+1 
-13 LLSNAYLDR
+13 
-22 DLGHSPTRDNEMV
+22 MV

-56 LTRDALVADFPG
+56 YTRDALVADFPG

-74 YGTLELEETNAIV
+74 YGYLELEEKNAIL

-92 LLGDEGNLSSLMNSQ
+92 LLGDEGNLSELMNSQ
-107 VDTAIDECNLILFMV
+107 VTSAIEESNLILFLV

-127 LMEHDKKILKSLR
+127 LMDDDKRILKTLR
-140 NTDKPILVLVNKI
+140 HCKKPIILLVNKI
-153 DGQDEDVAL
+153 DGKDEDLAL
-162 LDFYQMGIE
+162 LDFYQLGIE
-171 HMMPIAA
+171 SIMPIAA

-183 IGELRD
+183 IGYLREELE
-189 KLKHYCDELIS
+189 KFCEELII
-200 EEQEQE
+200 EDNEQEA
-206 SLLDS
+206 LLDT
-211 KGPNLA
+211 KGPNVA

-252 CLPLEWDGK
+252 SLPLEWDGK

-271 RRRAKVSESIEK
+271 RRRAKVDDTVEK
-283 FSVIKTLQAIDR
+283 FSIVKTLQAIDR

-304 AQEGLT
+304 AKEGMT
-310 DQDMHLLGLITNN
+310 DQDVHLLGLIVNN
-323 ARAVVIALNK
+323 ARAVVVALNK
-333 WDHLSD
+333 WDHLS
-339 ERKVE
+339 EEHKITV
-344 IKTEFARRMTAFTW
+344 KTEFARKMTAFSW
-358 VPLVYIS
+358 VPLVYTS

-370 GLTDLMERV
+370 GLSDLMDRV

-384 AATKEIDTN
+384 SATKEIDTN

-404 AHQPAL
+404 AHQPTL
-410 IQGRLTKLKYAHSG
+410 VQGRLTKLKYAHSG
-424 GRNPQRIIIHG
+424 GRNPQRIVVHG
-435 RRTEALLPAYIKYL
+435 TRTDALQPAYIRYL
-449 ENQFRSAFNLR
+449 ENQFREAFNLR
-460 GAPIVLQFI
+460 GAPIIFQFR
-469 SSKNPYKVTKK
+469 SSKNPFKINKA
-480 KNRSSTRNR
+480 KNRSSKKNR
-489 RHNAFDTTPRK
+489 RHVNVDTRS

>member
-1 MSWLLFYVYQTI
+1 
-13 LLSNAYLDR
+13 
-22 DLGHSPTRDNEMV
+22 MV

-56 LTRDALVADFPG
+56 YTRDALVADLPG

-74 YGTLELEETNAIV
+74 YGYLELEEANAIL

-92 LLGDEGNLSSLMNSQ
+92 LLGDEGNLSELMNSQ
-107 VDTAIDECNLILFMV
+107 VTSAIDESNLILFLV

-127 LMEHDKKILKSLR
+127 LMDDDKRILDSLR
-140 NTDKPILVLVNKI
+140 HTEKPIILLVNKI
-153 DGQDEDVAL
+153 DGNDEDMAL
-162 LDFYQMGIE
+162 LDFYQLGIE
-171 HMMPIAA
+171 NIMPIAA

-183 IGELRD
+183 IGYLREELED
-189 KLKHYCDELIS
+189 FCNNLII
-200 EEQEQE
+200 EEDQQQ
-206 SLLDS
+206 SLLDT
-211 KGPNLA
+211 KGPNVA

-252 CLPLEWDGK
+252 TLPLEWDGK

-271 RRRAKVSESIEK
+271 RRRAKVSDAVEK
-283 FSVIKTLQAIDR
+283 FSIVKTLQAIDR

-304 AQEGLT
+304 ATEGMT
-310 DQDMHLLGLITNN
+310 DQDVHLLGLIVNN

-333 WDHLSD
+333 WDHLD
-339 ERKVE
+339 EEYKAEVKSEFSRK
-344 IKTEFARRMTAFTW
+344 MSAFSW
-358 VPLVYIS
+358 VPLVYTS

-370 GLTDLMERV
+370 GLSDLMDRV
-379 DLVYD
+379 DLVYES
-384 AATKEIDTN
+384 ATKEIDTN

-404 AHQPAL
+404 GHQPAL

-424 GRNPQRIIIHG
+424 GRNPQRIVIHG
-435 RRTEALLPAYIKYL
+435 TRTEALLPAYIKYL
-449 ENQFRSAFNLR
+449 ENQFRAAFNLR
-460 GAPIVLQFI
+460 GAPIVLQFR
-469 SSKNPYKVTKK
+469 SSKNPFKVRKV
-480 KNRSSTRNR
+480 KNRSSKKNR
-489 RHNAFDTTPRK
+489 RHVKVDTRSRK
-500 KKW
+500 W

>member
-1 MSWLLFYVYQTI
+1 MI
-13 LLSNAYLDR
+13 
-22 DLGHSPTRDNEMV
+22 

-56 LTRDALVADFPG
+56 HTRDALVADFPG

-74 YGTLELEETNAIV
+74 YGILELEQANAIL

-92 LLGDEGNLSSLMNSQ
+92 LLGDEGNLSELMNSQ
-107 VDTAIDECNLILFMV
+107 VTSAISEAHLILFIV

-127 LMEHDKKILKSLR
+127 LMDDDKKILKSLR
-140 NTDKPILVLVNKI
+140 NTNKPILLLVNKI
-153 DGQDEDVAL
+153 DGRDEDVAM

-171 HMMPIAA
+171 SILPIAA

-183 IGELRD
+183 IAYLLEELE
-189 KLKHYCDELIS
+189 KICDQLII
-200 EEQEQE
+200 EDEQQQAQTET
-206 SLLDS
+206 S
-211 KGPNLA
+211 GPNLA

-252 CLPLEWDGK
+252 CLPLQWDGK

-271 RRRAKVSESIEK
+271 RRRAKVTDGIEK

-295 SQVCVLLVD
+295 SQVCVLLMD
-304 AQEGLT
+304 AQEGIT
-310 DQDMHLLGLITNN
+310 DQDMHLLGLISNN

-333 WDHLSD
+333 WDHLS
-339 ERKVE
+339 EEHKITV
-344 IKTEFARRMTAFTW
+344 KTEFSRRMAAFSW

-384 AATKEIDTN
+384 SATKELETN
-393 QLTDVL
+393 QLTEVL
-399 KEAYK
+399 KDAYM

-410 IQGRLTKLKYAHSG
+410 IQGRLSKLKYAHSG
-424 GRNPQRIIIHG
+424 GRNPQRIVIHG
-435 RRTEALLPAYIKYL
+435 TRTDALLPAYKKYL
-449 ENQFRSAFNLR
+449 ENQFRKAFNLR
-460 GAPIVLQFI
+460 GAPIVLQFK
-469 SSKNPYKVTKK
+469 SSKNPYKVKK
-480 KNRSSTRNR
+480 TKNRKSTANR